1 MLDFKKQYNYKLNCI
16 TLDGFY
22 KFCQFVNY
30 CGGDIDVD
38 RCTSGLSYTI
48 TLKDGESYRAGGFSG
63 VYQLFEKINEL
74 YDLKI
79 NLQRSS
85 RVGHVFNVH
94 FEETPTFVEQPTQ
107 IVEEPTV
114 DVPEPFVEPE
124 LVEISTEDGGHF
136 VDLSGAVL
144 EPVPEENIEPKFEPK
159 PEPDWKELRT
169 VNGWTKDKLDNYA
182 KEEYNIELDKRVKY
196 TAMINDFKAQYN
208 RYYKQEV

>member
-1 MLDFKKQYNYKLNCI
+1 MLDFKKQYNYDLNCI

-22 KFCQFVNY
+22 KFCHFVNY

-94 FEETPTFVEQPTQ
+94 FEETPTFVEKPAQTVEDLQIDTQ
-107 IVEEPTV
+107 ELV
-114 DVPEPFVEPE
+114 VEPE
-124 LVEISTEDGGHF
+124 LVEISTEDGGDD
-136 VDLSGAVL
+136 VDLSGRVL
-144 EPVPEENIEPKFEPK
+144 ERVPEEDTEPQFEPK

-169 VNGWTKDKLDNYA
+169 VNGWTKDKLDTYA
-182 KEEYNIELDKRVKY
+182 KEEYNIELDRRSKFNI
-196 TAMINDFKAQYN
+196 MIKEFKEQYN
-208 RYYKQEV
+208 KFYRQEV